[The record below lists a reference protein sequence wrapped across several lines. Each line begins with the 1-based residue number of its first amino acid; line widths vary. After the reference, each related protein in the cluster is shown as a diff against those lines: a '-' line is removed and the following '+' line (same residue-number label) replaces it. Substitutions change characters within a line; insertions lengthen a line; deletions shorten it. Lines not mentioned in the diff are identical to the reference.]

1 MELLGQI
8 LGFLWTVA
16 AIFFLISVFA
26 LPICLAYWR
35 KREREDAAKTEATLR
50 RLGFDHSHRFE
61 QDAL

>member
-1 MELLGQI
+1 MAGQI

-35 KREREDAAKTEATLR
+35 KREREDAEATEEALSR
-50 RLGFDHSHRFE
+50 TRSTTSHQYE